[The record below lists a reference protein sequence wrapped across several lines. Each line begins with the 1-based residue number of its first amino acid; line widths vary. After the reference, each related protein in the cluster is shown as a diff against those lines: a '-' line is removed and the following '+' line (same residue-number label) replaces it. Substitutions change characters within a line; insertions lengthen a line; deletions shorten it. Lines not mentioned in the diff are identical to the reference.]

1 MDITIKTWLMLLT
14 GVLLFTS
21 KALDIIT
28 TYRHIGARGEA
39 NALARRVFNKLGIPA
54 GMVAIG
60 IVYTVI
66 VFAIGYQLTL
76 ETNPVLI
83 YTTIAGGIIVAA
95 IQFIVSYANA
105 TMYRGW
111 PINALT
117 NLFAAMHRALHASR
131 QVSTVPT
138 ICASGTLQNRASQA
152 PTTNPEDLELR
163 GR

>member
-1 MDITIKTWLMLLT
+1 MLLT

-28 TYRHIGARGEA
+28 TYRHIGTRGEA
-39 NALARRVFNKLGIPA
+39 NPLAQRVFSKLGIPA

-60 IVYTVI
+60 FVYTVI

-76 ETNPVLI
+76 ETNQFLI
-83 YTTIAGGIIVAA
+83 YTTIAGGIIVSA

-105 TMYRGW
+105 TMYSGW

-117 NLFAAMHRALHASR
+117 NLFAAMHRVWR
-131 QVSTVPT
+131 P
-138 ICASGTLQNRASQA
+138 IR
-152 PTTNPEDLELR
+152 
-163 GR
+163 